1 MFRYTVERLL
11 IMIPTL
17 IAISVLTFL
26 IIELPEGDILSNRID
41 ELRSQGEEASIAQIE
56 FYQQEYDLDKPLPVR
71 YLLWIGV
78 WPHEREVDGETTLEF
93 SGLIQGDFGWSFEYE
108 RPVSEI
114 VGEGL
119 ILTIVLNLA
128 AVIFIYLVAFPIGIY
143 SATRPYSW
151 GDYGFTL
158 LGYIGLATP
167 NFLLGL
173 ILLYYFNIWFG
184 LSIGGLMAPEYL
196 DQPWSWDK
204 LQSVLMHLIIP
215 VIVIG
220 TAGTA
225 AMIRRLRANLLDELQ
240 KPYVVT
246 ARAKGLSETRAL
258 IKYPLRMA
266 LNPFIADIGNLLP
279 SLISGS
285 IIVSVVLNLPTI
297 GPVLLTSLQV
307 QDTYLSGFILLF
319 VAMLTVVGMLI
330 SDLLLGWLDPRI
342 RLGAEDTR

>member
-17 IAISVLTFL
+17 IAISVLIFL
-26 IIELPEGDILSNRID
+26 IIELPEGDILSNRIN
-41 ELRSQGEEASIAQIE
+41 ELRAQGEEASISQIE
-56 FYQQEYDLDKPLPVR
+56 FYREQYDLDKPLAER
-71 YLLWIGV
+71 YMIWLGM
-78 WPHEREVDGETTLEF
+78 WPGNRGL
-93 SGLIQGDFGWSFEYE
+93 SGILQGDFGWSFEFE
-108 RPVSEI
+108 RPVAEI

-119 ILTIVLNLA
+119 VLTIVLNLA
-128 AVIFIYLVAFPIGIY
+128 AIVFIYVVAFPIGIY

-173 ILLYYFNIWFG
+173 ILLYYFNVWFG
-184 LSIGGLMAPEYL
+184 LSVGGLMEPEYL
-196 DQPWSWDK
+196 GQPWSWGK
-204 LQSVLMHLIIP
+204 LISVLQHLIIP
-215 VIVIG
+215 TIVIG

-240 KPYVVT
+240 KPYVTT
-246 ARAKGLSETRAL
+246 ARAKGLSETKLL
-258 IKYPLRMA
+258 IKYPLRHA
-266 LNPFIADIGNLLP
+266 LNPFIADIGNLIP
-279 SLISGS
+279 SLVSGS
-285 IIVSVVLNLPTI
+285 VIVSVVLNLPTI
-297 GPVLLTSLQV
+297 GPVLLSALEA

-319 VAMLTVVGMLI
+319 VAVLTLIGMLI

-342 RLGAEDTR
+342 RMGAEAER